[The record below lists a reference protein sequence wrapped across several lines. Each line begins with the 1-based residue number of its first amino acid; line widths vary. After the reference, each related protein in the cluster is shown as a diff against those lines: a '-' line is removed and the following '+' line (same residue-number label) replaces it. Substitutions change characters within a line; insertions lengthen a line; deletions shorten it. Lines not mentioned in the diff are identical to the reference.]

1 VPVIRQF
8 RESDTPTVWA
18 LNAQPSV
25 GATADPTVPVPVPP
39 STVPPGDFP
48 DLIDVVGNYL
58 LAGGEFL
65 VAEIGGHVVGMGGLQ
80 PIRPGEAV
88 LVRLRVHP
96 ATRRRGIGRAVVT
109 ALEQRARQMG
119 VSMLRLTTATNQ
131 PEAMAFFRC
140 LGYSQAGRERQTGW
154 SWTLVHFTK
163 SL

>member
-18 LNAQPSV
+18 LNALPNV
-25 GATADPTVPVPVPP
+25 GATADPTVPVPIPPSSVPP
-39 STVPPGDFP
+39 SDFP

-58 LAGGEFL
+58 LCGGEFL
-65 VAEIGGHVVGMGGLQ
+65 VAEVSGHVVGMGGLQ
-80 PIRPGEAV
+80 PTAPGQAV

-96 ATRRRGIGRAVVT
+96 ATRRRGIGRSVVT

-119 VSMLRLTTATNQ
+119 VTALQLTTATNQ
-131 PEAMAFFRC
+131 PEAMAFFRGV
-140 LGYSQAGRERQTGW
+140 GYVQAGRERQTGW